1 MNNKYPGVFIT
12 VEGPDGSGKSTLVAA
27 MTEWLKSRNL
37 PFIQTKE
44 PGTPLNPVCQK
55 IRSLVLDPNNDID
68 EHAEIY
74 LMLADRCQHVA
85 KVIRPALAEG
95 KIVISDRYI
104 DSTYAY
110 QGWGRRFGNREDL
123 EYIDYLNEKTT
134 NGLVPDL
141 TFLIM
146 VDPLVG
152 LQRATKSEFGTADRM
167 EKEKID
173 FHQRLC
179 NGYMDLYEHSGE
191 ERKFRLIDTT
201 NKNAGQCK
209 EEILAHLYFYLRA
222 EHGIFNI

>member
-1 MNNKYPGVFIT
+1 MNNNYPGVFIT

-27 MTEWLKSRNL
+27 MTEWLKEQNL
-37 PFIQTKE
+37 PFINTKE

-123 EYIDYLNEKTT
+123 EYINYLNEKTT

-173 FHQRLC
+173 FHRRLC
-179 NGYMDLYEHSGE
+179 NGYRDLYEHSN
-191 ERKFRLIDTT
+191 RRFHLIDSTYETIEECKVEMETT
-201 NKNAGQCK
+201 
-209 EEILAHLYFYLRA
+209 LYCFLRA
-222 EHGIFNI
+222 EKGIFNN